1 MTVMTLSNSRQNYL
15 ETRVLNFFLM
25 TKLIYLAYGK
35 NSEDVTKHLNRS
47 IVTDEDILAEKCQSR
62 YFKQS
67 QQIMNEENIVAGH
80 LLSERKTKI
89 DDDKPCQIGF
99 SILAWSKLLFLRYD

>member
-1 MTVMTLSNSRQNYL
+1 M
-15 ETRVLNFFLM
+15 
-25 TKLIYLAYGK
+25 
-35 NSEDVTKHLNRS
+35 TKHLNRS

-89 DDDKPCQIGF
+89 DESHKDGINTSLRLCIAEFNQLNQARKDLITANIREPAVICANGIK
-99 SILAWSKLLFLRYD
+99 KLEKNNSFPLT